1 MSSTT
6 LRQRLFEAHAADLE
20 SNTGL
25 KDQFMCPICHRLFTL
40 GDLTAGA
47 LTIGHIW
54 SRGLRDLAQS
64 GTATRQ
70 VLLCKD
76 CNSQAGTRI
85 DSQAQLRE
93 QIREGDES
101 GELSGERIVEIPRG
115 PAEPPIRLRARIY
128 IDQASEIK
136 GKLVFD
142 LDQRRG
148 QWARNNPEEE
158 ARFRAISAS
167 GETFSI
173 LINPDRRLAP
183 KLAQAGW
190 IASAYLFSFFTFGY
204 RYILQEQV
212 DQRVRSLIVHA
223 LYGDIESLEFPS
235 ESNFAVYEI
244 ASESVSDAELGVVVP
259 AQKDINVYL
268 RIRFLHNEVRLPFP
282 FVPEV
287 LGSLLF
293 SRMPDFRE
301 RLTEVEDE
309 NGFLYMPIRCTKLD
323 GHNCVWDH
331 VLGKPFR

>member
-1 MSSTT
+1 M
-6 LRQRLFEAHAADLE
+6 LFEAHAADLE

-25 KDQFMCPICHRLFTL
+25 IDQFMCPICHRLFMFR
-40 GDLTAGA
+40 DLAAGA

-64 GTATRQ
+64 STAAQ
-70 VLLCKD
+70 KVLLCKD
-76 CNSQAGTRI
+76 CNSQAGSRI
-85 DSQAQLRE
+85 DSHAQLRE
-93 QIREGDES
+93 QIREGNES
-101 GELSGERIVEIPRG
+101 GELSGVRIIEIPRG
-115 PAEPPIRLRARIY
+115 PTKPSIRLRARVH

-142 LDQRRG
+142 LDQRRR

-158 ARFRAISAS
+158 AKFRAISAS

-183 KLAQAGW
+183 KLPQAGW

-212 DQRVRSLIVHA
+212 DKRVRSLIVHA
-223 LYGDIESLEFPS
+223 LYGDIDLLEFPL

-244 ASESVSDAELGVVVP
+244 STVSVSNAELGVVVP
-259 AQKDINVYL
+259 AQKDVNVYL

-293 SRMPDFRE
+293 SRIPDFRE
-301 RLTEVEDE
+301 RLKEVEDDK
-309 NGFLYMPIRCTKLD
+309 GFLYVPIRCTKLD
-323 GHNCVWDH
+323 GHDCVWDH